1 MAGNYQ
7 FARDN
12 RVRQQTFSVRRRLSR
27 LCAEMPG
34 RVFSSPPV
42 PEDCLKTP
50 LHLGCQETGVEL
62 FHVVGVVQRRYKR
75 QTMKQFSYGPIDQIP
90 TSSPTVYAFQVSGH
104 MSYEASEA
112 MAEYMNQVFD
122 QNDKISML
130 LDLTGFTGSDWDTML
145 DGDVIQSRF
154 RALSHVDRYAV
165 IGAPENAAKMISFMD
180 KIIPVDARAF
190 DASEAQ
196 AAWKFVGARPEVG

>member
-1 MAGNYQ
+1 
-7 FARDN
+7 
-12 RVRQQTFSVRRRLSR
+12 
-27 LCAEMPG
+27 
-34 RVFSSPPV
+34 
-42 PEDCLKTP
+42 
-50 LHLGCQETGVEL
+50 VEL

-104 MSYEASEA
+104 MSYDASEA